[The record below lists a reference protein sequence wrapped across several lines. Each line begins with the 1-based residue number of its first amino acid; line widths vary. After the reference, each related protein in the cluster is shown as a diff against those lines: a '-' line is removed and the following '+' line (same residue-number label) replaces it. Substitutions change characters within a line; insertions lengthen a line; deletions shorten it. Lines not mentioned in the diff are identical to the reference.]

1 MLVWTCFSAYS
12 QVWEECL
19 GQVLFLPNQQ
29 RYTRANLASK
39 KDRLESLQKRF
50 EQNRMHMARE
60 AKKAAKLEKKIK
72 ILTVGYQTR
81 AQKMTNNIQELN
93 EQSDKLELEYNSL
106 KLLAEQE
113 KVAMTK
119 RVQVSISI
127 KNYYLLH

>member
-1 MLVWTCFSAYS
+1 
-12 QVWEECL
+12 
-19 GQVLFLPNQQ
+19 
-29 RYTRANLASK
+29 
-39 KDRLESLQKRF
+39 
-50 EQNRMHMARE
+50 MHMARE